1 MHIPDGYLSPPWII
15 GTYAVTVAYLVFA
28 YRKIRGSYDVGKAIP
43 LMTVFAAGIFVAQ
56 MLNWPIPGGT
66 SLHFVGGALS
76 AIILGPYL
84 ASYVMFIVLLV
95 QALVF
100 HDGGITTL
108 GANVLNMGI
117 IDVWVGYGLYIL
129 IIKLLSNR
137 LGKSMPRFIGA
148 FLGGWAG
155 ITIAGTAAGVEIG
168 LSPWFPY
175 GWQISVPVMAT
186 WHALLGIIEG
196 LITAFVVQY
205 LSTRHPEIFI
215 TKVVG
220 VVRA

>member
-1 MHIPDGYLSPPWII
+1 MHIPDGYLDPIWCA
-15 GTYAVTVAYLVFA
+15 GTYAVTIAYLIYA
-28 YRKIRGSYDVGKAIP
+28 YRRIKANYDVSRAIP

-76 AIILGPYL
+76 AIVLGPYL
-84 ASYVMFIVLLV
+84 ASYIMFLVLLV

-117 IDVWVGYGLYIL
+117 IDVWVGYL
-129 IIKLLSNR
+129 IYR
-137 LGKSMPRFIGA
+137 LVTRYVRGSRGIFLGA

-155 ITIAGTAAGVEIG
+155 ITIAGTAAGTEIG

-175 GWQISVPVMAT
+175 GIYISLPVMAL

-196 LITAFVVQY
+196 AITAFVAQY
-205 LSTRHPEIFI
+205 LLTKHPEL
-215 TKVVG
+215 TQVVKVG
-220 VVRA
+220 VRAP

>member
-1 MHIPDGYLSPPWII
+1 MHIPDGYLDPIWCA
-15 GTYAVTVAYLVFA
+15 GTYAVTIAYLIYA
-28 YRKIRGSYDVGKAIP
+28 YRRVRANYDVSRAIP

-76 AIILGPYL
+76 AIVLGPYL
-84 ASYVMFIVLLV
+84 ASYVMFLVLLV

-117 IDVWVGYGLYIL
+117 IDVWVGYL
-129 IIKLLSNR
+129 IYR
-137 LGKSMPRFIGA
+137 LVTRYVGGSRGIFLGA

-155 ITIAGTAAGVEIG
+155 ITIAGAAAGTEIG

-175 GWQISVPVMAT
+175 GIYVSLPVMAS
-186 WHALLGIIEG
+186 WHALLGIVEG
-196 LITAFVVQY
+196 AITAFVAQY
-205 LSTRHPEIFI
+205 LLTKHPEL
-215 TKVVG
+215 TQVVKVG
-220 VVRA
+220 VRAS